1 MTTAKTFAPILAV
14 LAALPAA
21 DALCAPD
28 RAGIQTRWLAGQ
40 IESARTT
47 DNAAVERD
55 AFRRLLS
62 MSPDDAEL
70 QLDYLRHLFRYDVPG
85 REDEAEVAALLKK
98 LCASPDARTCRDAR
112 TLERV
117 TRGDLAQSYAALRLL
132 AVAGRHDEAA
142 REAEKLFQGV
152 PPEPSLQ
159 LEYADMLLRTE
170 TRRNEGKALL
180 ETLRR
185 SPSLFISQ
193 RAQRRLADEAF
204 EEALERALE
213 GVYQTPRA
221 PNASRRSNVS
231 WAKSPT
237 TRARNAGA
245 TPLRRGATGS
255 RTTAGTHF

>member
-85 REDEAEVAALLKK
+85 REGEAEVAALR
-98 LCASPDARTCRDAR
+98 P
-112 TLERV
+112 
-117 TRGDLAQSYAALRLL
+117 TRGPA
-132 AVAGRHDEAA
+132 
-142 REAEKLFQGV
+142 
-152 PPEPSLQ
+152 
-159 LEYADMLLRTE
+159 
-170 TRRNEGKALL
+170 
-180 ETLRR
+180 
-185 SPSLFISQ
+185 
-193 RAQRRLADEAF
+193 
-204 EEALERALE
+204 
-213 GVYQTPRA
+213 
-221 PNASRRSNVS
+221 
-231 WAKSPT
+231 
-237 TRARNAGA
+237 A
-245 TPLRRGATGS
+245 TPARSSA
-255 RTTAGTHF
+255 

>member
-112 TLERV
+112 TLSML
-117 TRGDLAQSYAALRLL
+117 D
-132 AVAGRHDEAA
+132 
-142 REAEKLFQGV
+142 AEG
-152 PPEPSLQ
+152 
-159 LEYADMLLRTE
+159 
-170 TRRNEGKALL
+170 
-180 ETLRR
+180 
-185 SPSLFISQ
+185 
-193 RAQRRLADEAF
+193 
-204 EEALERALE
+204 
-213 GVYQTPRA
+213 
-221 PNASRRSNVS
+221 
-231 WAKSPT
+231 
-237 TRARNAGA
+237 
-245 TPLRRGATGS
+245 
-255 RTTAGTHF
+255 

>member
-85 REDEAEVAALLKK
+85 REDEAEVLGYQIEPKVVV
-98 LCASPDARTCRDAR
+98 D
-112 TLERV
+112 EWV
-117 TRGDLAQSYAALRLL
+117 T
-132 AVAGRHDEAA
+132 
-142 REAEKLFQGV
+142 
-152 PPEPSLQ
+152 
-159 LEYADMLLRTE
+159 
-170 TRRNEGKALL
+170 
-180 ETLRR
+180 
-185 SPSLFISQ
+185 SQ
-193 RAQRRLADEAF
+193 
-204 EEALERALE
+204 
-213 GVYQTPRA
+213 
-221 PNASRRSNVS
+221 
-231 WAKSPT
+231 
-237 TRARNAGA
+237 
-245 TPLRRGATGS
+245 
-255 RTTAGTHF
+255 